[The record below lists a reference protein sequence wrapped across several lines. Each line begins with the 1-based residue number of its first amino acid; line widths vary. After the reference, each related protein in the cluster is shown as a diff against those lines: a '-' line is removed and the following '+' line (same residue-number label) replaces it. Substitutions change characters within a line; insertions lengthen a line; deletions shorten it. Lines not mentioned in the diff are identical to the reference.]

1 MSNIFSA
8 IKGAGVGIVL
18 MYFLDP
24 DRGRRRRALVRD
36 QLVRVW
42 TDLRFAT
49 EVTEHDLR
57 NRTRGILAEAM
68 GLVSGEGAPDHVLV
82 ERVRANIGRVV
93 RNSHAI
99 NVHADGGRIFL
110 SGPILARD
118 VPALLLQAAST
129 RGVKHVENNLEVHE
143 TAANVPALQG
153 AEQPMESTFELM
165 QQNWSPTTRLLTTAG
180 GAMVLLRG
188 LGRGGISG
196 LIMAALG
203 GLVSLRGAT
212 NMEVSRLIG
221 RGGRHRGIDV
231 QKTINVNAP
240 VEQVYDFWTRFENFP
255 RFMAHVQEVQSLGN
269 NRWHWAVKGP
279 ANVPVEWTA
288 FVTDQIDNNL
298 LAWKSEKDQM
308 VESAGIVQFQTSE
321 TGGTRVTVR
330 MSYNPPAGILGHAV
344 AAIFGVDPKQAM
356 DEDLMRFKSL
366 IEHGK
371 TTTEGEEVT
380 REEVA
385 GTARSHTY

>member
-1 MSNIFSA
+1 MSNIFST
-8 IKGAGVGIVL
+8 IKGAGMGIVL

-49 EVTEHDLR
+49 EVAEHDLR

-68 GLVSGEGAPDHVLV
+68 GIVSREGAPDHVLV

-93 RNSHAI
+93 RNASAI
-99 NVHADGGRIFL
+99 NVMADGGRITL
-110 SGPILARD
+110 SGPILGRD
-118 VPALLLQAAST
+118 VPAVLLQTAST
-129 RGVKHVENNLEVHE
+129 RGVKQVENNLEVHE
-143 TAANVPALQG
+143 TTANVPGLQG
-153 AEQPMESTFELM
+153 ADEPMESTFELM
-165 QQNWSPTTRLLTTAG
+165 QQNWSPATRLLTTVTG
-180 GAMVLLRG
+180 GTLLLRG

-196 LIMAALG
+196 LLMAAFG
-203 GLVSLRGAT
+203 GILSLRGAT

-221 RGGRHRGIDV
+221 QGGRHRGIEV
-231 QKTINVNAP
+231 QKAINVNAP
-240 VEQVYDFWTRFENFP
+240 VEEVYDFWAKFDNFP
-255 RFMAHVQEVQSLGN
+255 RFMTHVQEVRPLGK
-269 NRWHWAVKGP
+269 NRWHWVVKGP

-288 FVTDQIDNNL
+288 FVTEQIENRL
-298 LAWKSEKDQM
+298 LSWASEKDQM
-308 VESAGIVQFQTSE
+308 VESAGVVQFQTNE

-330 MSYNPPAGILGHAV
+330 MNYTPPAGVFGHAV
-344 AAIFGVDPKQAM
+344 AAMFGVDPKQAM

-371 TTTEGEEVT
+371 TTAEGEEVT
-380 REEVA
+380 REEIA
-385 GTARSHTY
+385 GTAY

>member
-8 IKGAGVGIVL
+8 IKGAGVGIVM

-36 QLVRVW
+36 QAVSVW

-49 EVTEHDLR
+49 EVAEHDLR

-68 GLVSGEGAPDHVLV
+68 AMVSREGAPDHILV

-93 RNSHAI
+93 RNSRAI
-99 NVHADGGRIFL
+99 NVHADGGRITL

-118 VPALLLQAAST
+118 VPAVLLQTAST

-143 TAANVPALQG
+143 TAANVPGLQG
-153 AEQPMESTFELM
+153 AEEPMESTFELM
-165 QQNWSPTTRLLTTAG
+165 QQNWSPATRLLTTVG
-180 GAMVLLRG
+180 GGLFLLRG
-188 LGRGGISG
+188 LGRGGITG
-196 LIMAALG
+196 LLMAAFG
-203 GLVSLRGAT
+203 GIVGLRGAT
-212 NMEVSRLIG
+212 NMEVSRLLG
-221 RGGRHRGIDV
+221 RSGRDQGIDI
-231 QKTINVNAP
+231 QKAINVNAP
-240 VEQVYDFWTRFENFP
+240 VEQVYDFWTKFENFP
-255 RFMAHVQEVQSLGN
+255 RFMAHVQEVRPLGN
-269 NRWHWAVKGP
+269 NRWHWVVKGP
-279 ANVPVEWTA
+279 ANMPVDWTA
-288 FVTDQIDNNL
+288 FVTDQVENKL
-298 LAWKSEKDQM
+298 LAWKSEKEQM
-308 VESAGIVQFQTSE
+308 VESSGVVQFQTNES
-321 TGGTRVTVR
+321 GGTRVTVR
-330 MSYNPPAGILGHAV
+330 MSYNPPAGVFGHAV

-371 TTTEGEEVT
+371 TTAEGEVIT
-380 REEVA
+380 REEIA